1 MAQLMTNHSL
11 WQVVDVKVRGSSHER
26 TGLPC
31 QDAYKWDWIQEGKSL
46 IVAVSDGAGSAKFSD
61 KGSQLATEKVVTHL
75 LHNPALS
82 HLTEESQWRQ
92 LVTEAAQEALNT
104 LQELAKQENHSLRE
118 YACTL
123 LIVAITPEWIAGFQI
138 GDGAIV
144 LQAPDEPPHTLFP
157 AEKGEYLNETIF
169 LTSQN
174 SLNHAKTAFKK
185 GIYKYIACF
194 TDGIS
199 LLALQMPQEIP
210 HEPFFKPLFAYVDS
224 EEASPEE
231 KRQELTQ
238 FFTSEKIR
246 RRTDDDITLILIS
259 RQKDTPTLQSA
270 QNGLIELGQLLSKT
284 SKAALYE
291 VKNLPTLSALLLD
304 DTPDTSA
311 ALHQLLSHRPS
322 LPKGFEIQVPVD
334 VIKRDSTIV
343 GYLLAKP
350 PSEYHPL
357 DGIANASKRIKNFG
371 SYTFDY
377 AKIIDMALRLVEGGL
392 ELHRQGWWIGPLS
405 EERLWFGPES
415 LLLTHPMLL
424 QLREKP
430 NVVSREDFY
439 LLYLRPEHLSSH
451 TPKNADKTFLYE
463 EQDEVHGIFTAVF
476 RLLMNGHFP
485 YKAEP
490 AKGRAFLSHEELTRR
505 RIFAYD
511 AEVRRI
517 FGYHPPKDSFSL
529 DILPT
534 RLQKLFIQAF
544 SPSKHH
550 SLPSLSQLREALL
563 EMRGNLQTCRRFPTH
578 VYPSHL
584 SKCPWCERRL
594 LWGFDP
600 FPGPAL
606 PSLPEREKP
615 VKTGPPQK
623 KTAKSLF
630 RKLSISSQREEAKP
644 VEVSSSNALPAATS
658 PSPTPSSFPATSET
672 PSTQPARPQFR
683 PSKWLWIGLLVA
695 LLIGL
700 LVWFSRYL

>member
-31 QDAYKWDWIQEGKSL
+31 QDAYKWAWIQKGKSL

-61 KGSQLATEKVVTHL
+61 KGSQLATEKVVTYL
-75 LHNPALS
+75 LQNPALS

-92 LVTEAAQEALNT
+92 LVTEAAQEALNA
-104 LQELAKQENHSLRE
+104 LQELAKQENHPLRE

-174 SLNHAKTAFKK
+174 SLNHAKIAFKK
-185 GIYKYIACF
+185 GIYKHIACF

-224 EEASPEE
+224 EEASLEE

-259 RQKDTPTLQSA
+259 RQKDTPILQSA
-270 QNGLIELGQLLSKT
+270 QNGLIELGRLLSKT
-284 SKAALYE
+284 SKAALCE

-357 DGIANASKRIKNFG
+357 DGIANAAKRIKNFG

-377 AKIIDMALRLVEGGL
+377 AKIIDMALRLVEGCLGASSA
-392 ELHRQGWWIGPLS
+392 GVVDGSPLGGTSLVWAREPPPHASHAPSTSGKAQRS
-405 EERLWFGPES
+405 EPR
-415 LLLTHPMLL
+415 
-424 QLREKP
+424 R
-430 NVVSREDFY
+430 
-439 LLYLRPEHLSSH
+439 
-451 TPKNADKTFLYE
+451 FLP
-463 EQDEVHGIFTAVF
+463 
-476 RLLMNGHFP
+476 L
-485 YKAEP
+485 
-490 AKGRAFLSHEELTRR
+490 
-505 RIFAYD
+505 
-511 AEVRRI
+511 
-517 FGYHPPKDSFSL
+517 
-529 DILPT
+529 LPT
-534 RLQKLFIQAF
+534 TRT
-544 SPSKHH
+544 P
-550 SLPSLSQLREALL
+550 LPS
-563 EMRGNLQTCRRFPTH
+563 
-578 VYPSHL
+578 Y
-584 SKCPWCERRL
+584 
-594 LWGFDP
+594 
-600 FPGPAL
+600 
-606 PSLPEREKP
+606 
-615 VKTGPPQK
+615 PQK
-623 KTAKSLF
+623 
-630 RKLSISSQREEAKP
+630 RGQ
-644 VEVSSSNALPAATS
+644 N
-658 PSPTPSSFPATSET
+658 FP
-672 PSTQPARPQFR
+672 
-683 PSKWLWIGLLVA
+683 I
-695 LLIGL
+695 
-700 LVWFSRYL
+700 